1 MVMEDDLEFLG
12 KGWSFPPVFEK
23 DSASVK
29 MSSGLVDIQES
40 LWILLSTR
48 LGERVMQS
56 KYGCQLDELQFENLN
71 RTTITYISE
80 LIRTA
85 ILYHEPRIEVEKIE
99 ILEEELI
106 SGKVLI
112 KLNYLVRSTNSR
124 MNMVYPYYLNEG
136 TSI

>member
-1 MVMEDDLEFLG
+1 MEEELDFLG
-12 KGWSFPPVFEK
+12 KGWSFPPTFDK
-23 DSASVK
+23 DSGMVE
-29 MSSGLVDIQES
+29 MRSGLVDIQES

-48 LGERVMQS
+48 LGERVMQP

-99 ILEEELI
+99 IEDEGLI
-106 SGKVLI
+106 AGKVLI
-112 KLNYLVRSTNSR
+112 KLSYLVRSTNSR
-124 MNMVYPYYLNEG
+124 MNMVYPYYINEG

>member
-1 MVMEDDLEFLG
+1 MEDDLDFLG
-12 KGWSFPPVFEK
+12 KGWSFPPTFDK

-29 MSSGLVDIQES
+29 MSSGLIDIQES

-48 LGERVMQS
+48 LGERVMQP

-99 ILEEELI
+99 IFEEEMV

>member
-1 MVMEDDLEFLG
+1 MEEELDFLG
-12 KGWSFPPVFEK
+12 KGWSFPPTFDK
-23 DSASVK
+23 DSEMVE
-29 MSSGLVDIQES
+29 MRSGAIDIKES

-48 LGERVMQS
+48 LGERVMQP

-99 ILEEELI
+99 IKEEELI
-106 SGKVLI
+106 AGKVLI
-112 KLNYLVRSTNSR
+112 KLSYLVRSTNSR
-124 MNMVYPYYLNEG
+124 MNMVYPYYINEG

>member
-1 MVMEDDLEFLG
+1 MEDDLDFLG
-12 KGWSFPPVFEK
+12 KGWSFPPTFDK

-29 MSSGLVDIQES
+29 MSSGLIDIQES

-48 LGERVMQS
+48 LGERVMQP

-99 ILEEELI
+99 ILEEEMV

>member
-1 MVMEDDLEFLG
+1 MEEELDFLG
-12 KGWSFPPVFEK
+12 KGWSFPPTFDK
-23 DSASVK
+23 DSGMVE
-29 MSSGLVDIQES
+29 MRSGLVDIQES

-48 LGERVMQS
+48 LGEMIMQP

-99 ILEEELI
+99 IEDEGLI
-106 SGKVLI
+106 AGKVLI
-112 KLNYLVRSTNSR
+112 KLSYLVRS
-124 MNMVYPYYLNEG
+124 
-136 TSI
+136 

>member
-1 MVMEDDLEFLG
+1 MEDDLDFLG

-29 MSSGLVDIQES
+29 MSTGLIDIQES

-48 LGERVMQS
+48 LGERVMQP
-56 KYGCQLDELQFENLN
+56 KYGCQLEELQFENLN

-99 ILEEELI
+99 ILEEELV

>member
-1 MVMEDDLEFLG
+1 MEEELDFLG
-12 KGWSFPPVFEK
+12 KGWSFPPTFDK
-23 DSASVK
+23 DAAAVE
-29 MSSGLVDIQES
+29 MRSGTVDIQES

-48 LGERVMQS
+48 LGERVMQP

-71 RTTITYISE
+71 RTTITYVSE

-85 ILYHEPRIEVEKIE
+85 ILYHEPRIEVERIE
-99 ILEEELI
+99 ILEEEMI
-106 SGKVLI
+106 AGKVLI
-112 KLNYLVRSTNSR
+112 NLSYMVRSTNSR

>member
-1 MVMEDDLEFLG
+1 MEDDLDFLG

-23 DSASVK
+23 DSGSVK
-29 MSSGLVDIQES
+29 MSTGLIDIQES

-48 LGERVMQS
+48 LGERVMQP

-99 ILEEELI
+99 ILEEELVT
-106 SGKVLI
+106 GRVLI

>member
-1 MVMEDDLEFLG
+1 MEDDLDFLG
-12 KGWSFPPVFEK
+12 KGWSFPPTFDK

-29 MSSGLVDIQES
+29 MSSGLIDIQES

-48 LGERVMQS
+48 LGERVMQP

-80 LIRTA
+80 LMRTA

-99 ILEEELI
+99 IFEEEMV

>member
-1 MVMEDDLEFLG
+1 MEEELDFLG
-12 KGWSFPPVFEK
+12 KGWSFPPTFDK
-23 DSASVK
+23 DSEMVE
-29 MSSGLVDIQES
+29 MRSGLIDIQES

-48 LGERVMQS
+48 LGERVMQP

-99 ILEEELI
+99 IKEEELI
-106 SGKVLI
+106 AGKVLI
-112 KLNYLVRSTNSR
+112 KLSYLVRSTNSR
-124 MNMVYPYYLNEG
+124 MNMVYPYYINEG

>member
-1 MVMEDDLEFLG
+1 MEDDLDFLG
-12 KGWSFPPVFEK
+12 KGWSFPPTFDK

-29 MSSGLVDIQES
+29 MSSGLIDIQES

-48 LGERVMQS
+48 LGERVMQH

-99 ILEEELI
+99 ILEEEMV

>member
-1 MVMEDDLEFLG
+1 MEEELDFLG
-12 KGWSFPPVFEK
+12 KGWSFPPTFDK
-23 DSASVK
+23 DSGMVE
-29 MSSGLVDIQES
+29 MRSGLVDIQES

-48 LGERVMQS
+48 LGERVMQP

-99 ILEEELI
+99 IEEEGLI
-106 SGKVLI
+106 AGKVLI
-112 KLNYLVRSTNSR
+112 KLSYLVRSTNSR
-124 MNMVYPYYLNEG
+124 MNMVYPYYINEG

>member
-1 MVMEDDLEFLG
+1 MEEELDFLG
-12 KGWSFPPVFEK
+12 KGWSFPPTFDK
-23 DSASVK
+23 DSEMVE
-29 MSSGLVDIQES
+29 MRSGVVDIQES

-48 LGERVMQS
+48 LGERVMQP

-99 ILEEELI
+99 IKEEELI
-106 SGKVLI
+106 AGKVLI
-112 KLNYLVRSTNSR
+112 KLSYLVRSTNSR
-124 MNMVYPYYLNEG
+124 MNMVYPYYINEG

>member
-1 MVMEDDLEFLG
+1 MEEELDFLG
-12 KGWSFPPVFEK
+12 KGWSFPPTFDK
-23 DSASVK
+23 DSGMVE
-29 MSSGLVDIQES
+29 MRSGLVDIQES

-48 LGERVMQS
+48 LGERIMQP

-99 ILEEELI
+99 IEEEGLI
-106 SGKVLI
+106 AGKVLI
-112 KLNYLVRSTNSR
+112 KLSYLVRSTNSR
-124 MNMVYPYYLNEG
+124 MNMVYPYYINEG

>member
-1 MVMEDDLEFLG
+1 MEEELDFLG
-12 KGWSFPPVFEK
+12 KGWSFPPTFDK
-23 DSASVK
+23 DSGMVE
-29 MSSGLVDIQES
+29 MRSGLVDIQDS

-48 LGERVMQS
+48 LGERVMQP

-99 ILEEELI
+99 IEEEGLI
-106 SGKVLI
+106 AGKVLI
-112 KLNYLVRSTNSR
+112 KLSYLVRSTNSR
-124 MNMVYPYYLNEG
+124 MNMVYPYYINEG

>member
-1 MVMEDDLEFLG
+1 MEEELDFLG
-12 KGWSFPPVFEK
+12 KGWSFPPTFDK
-23 DSASVK
+23 DSGMVE
-29 MSSGLVDIQES
+29 MRSGLVDIQES

-48 LGERVMQS
+48 LGERIMQP

-99 ILEEELI
+99 IEDEGLI
-106 SGKVLI
+106 AGKVLI
-112 KLNYLVRSTNSR
+112 KLSYLVRSTNSR
-124 MNMVYPYYLNEG
+124 MNMVYPYYINEG

>member
-1 MVMEDDLEFLG
+1 MEEELDFLG
-12 KGWSFPPVFEK
+12 KGWSFPPTFDK
-23 DSASVK
+23 DSGMVE
-29 MSSGLVDIQES
+29 MRSGSVDIQES

-48 LGERVMQS
+48 LGERVMQP

-99 ILEEELI
+99 IEEEGLI
-106 SGKVLI
+106 AGKVLI
-112 KLNYLVRSTNSR
+112 KLSYLVRSTNSR
-124 MNMVYPYYLNEG
+124 MNMVYPYYINEG